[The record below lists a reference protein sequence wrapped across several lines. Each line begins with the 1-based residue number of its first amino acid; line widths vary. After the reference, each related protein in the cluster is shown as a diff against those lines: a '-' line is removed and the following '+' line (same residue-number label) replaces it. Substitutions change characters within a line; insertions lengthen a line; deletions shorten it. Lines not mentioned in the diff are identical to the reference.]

1 MRIFSSETLAALQA
15 DSATERVFLLKLDFS
30 SGPIY
35 MSTGS
40 RDLVH
45 DGQTWE
51 AVGGGLTIGSVEE
64 SGDLKGQG
72 IDLVIS
78 GVDPTLISVLLGQD
92 FRGREVRVWQAILD
106 PVSGTVVEAID
117 LFDGLQL
124 DGYEIEEKISRDG
137 QMTAT
142 IRTRGRH
149 RLSVPEFRG
158 IKANVHSHQEHFPGD
173 TFFAHAARYANVLMF
188 WGTPSP
194 TRLGSG
200 GTSRDGDGEG
210 GGGGPGDDQIMG

>member
-1 MRIFSSETLAALQA
+1 M
-15 DSATERVFLLKLDFS
+15 FLLKLDFS
-30 SGPIY
+30 SGAIY

-51 AVGGGLTIGSVEE
+51 AVGGGLTIGNVEE

-78 GVDPTLISVLLGQD
+78 GVDPTLISGLLGQD
-92 FRGREVRVWQAILD
+92 FRGRELRVWQAILD

-117 LFDGLQL
+117 LFAGLQL

-137 QMTAT
+137 QLTAT

-149 RLSVPEFRG
+149 RLSIAEFRG

-173 TFFAHAARYANVLMF
+173 TFFSHTARLANVLMF

-200 GTSRDGDGEG
+200 GVVEEEGEEHRG
-210 GGGGPGDDQIMG
+210 GDDQIMG